1 MSEGPGRLSDKAVQL
16 AHDFLSALFM
26 GVRTAQIHDASN
38 AAFVNVVH
46 RVHQSAT
53 DLFASV
59 GGFEVKVVEESFFLN
74 GVRLRFHGKTYESM
88 RNLRR
93 ILDSQEMGGFSLR
106 NAPTYDAIRKL
117 ISVFATGARDGRQ
130 ALAELDIGLF
140 GMQRLADGAGPAK
153 VDRRVFAVHAYAKLI
168 LGLREH
174 AAVVEHAKIHGAS
187 EHVRARIRVVRVI
200 QDLAELCSERLDLL
214 LKLACNSEGAAP
226 DELAAANACVLSL
239 ALGHALELPRRDI
252 GDIGMAALFC
262 TLGRRALPAPD
273 SPPSALNAAGLARL
287 LSESG
292 VGQGLYTRSMV
303 LSEQVFRANSS
314 VEGMRRAHPFSR
326 LVRVTIAYAKLT
338 TGVDRPGG
346 ATMGP
351 LDAMHALASDTS
363 GWLDPRFVDLLINLL
378 RAFPQGTPVVLS
390 TGHPALVAKPNLETF
405 DAPQVRVATN
415 PPTMLDLDPRTN
427 PSSQIAFT
435 QMFLGT
441 APAQGGVVNRIPA
454 PQHARLDGFATLP
467 ASNQRLNVPQ
477 SLPAAHP
484 ALPSLN
490 DLASVP
496 APPPS
501 RAHESTATTIP
512 PDRESLPAPFDIR
525 PPAMAPQGSAYTQP
539 DVASANPTRQDL
551 APPIPLDDIN
561 ILAPLMPEDS
571 SRDLPLEDR
580 LLGTYLGGKYRIL
593 KKIGEGGMGT
603 VYLANQEPIDRKVA
617 VKVLLP
623 SLAGD
628 EVAVQRFEREAK
640 AISRMRHPNTVTIY
654 DFGKT
659 ASKELY
665 IVMEYLE
672 GETLADIVQNEGAVA
687 QDRAARIIRQACA
700 SLSEAHEGG
709 IIHRDLKP
717 DNIFLTSLGKEKDWV
732 KVLDFGLAKLANN
745 ETMQGI
751 TQQGKVFGTP
761 RYMSP
766 EQAQGL
772 TLDPRSDL
780 YTLGVV
786 LHELLT
792 GRALFSADTMV
803 ALLIKH
809 VSEPPPLLSSVR
821 PDLHFDP
828 ALERV
833 VQFALG
839 KEPEERYATM
849 DAFASALEPFAYP
862 ATRQVQPAATVPPR
876 LPPPH
881 RQLPAPEPAPPKG
894 ELDGLLSE
902 FLRDLTPLEHL
913 VDGAENP
920 FSDFTP
926 NPEESDT

>member
-1 MSEGPGRLSDKAVQL
+1 MSEGPGRLTDKAVQL

-26 GVRTAQIHDASN
+26 GVRTAQIHDAAN
-38 AAFVNVVH
+38 AAFENVVH

-59 GGFEVKVVEESFFLN
+59 GTFEIKVVEESFFLN
-74 GVRLRFHGKTYESM
+74 GVPLRFHGKTYASM
-88 RNLRR
+88 RSLRR
-93 ILDSQEMGGFSLR
+93 ILHSQETGGFCMR
-106 NAPTYDAIRKL
+106 NVPTYGAIRKL
-117 ISVFATGARDGRQ
+117 ISVFATGEQDGRQ
-130 ALAELDIGLF
+130 ALDEVDIGLF
-140 GMQRLADGAGPAK
+140 GTQAVADSKDPAQ

-174 AAVVEHAKIHGAS
+174 AALIEHAKNHGAS

-200 QDLAELCSERLDLL
+200 QDLAELCDERLDLL
-214 LKLACNSEGAAP
+214 LKLACNSMGAAP

-239 ALGHALELPRRDI
+239 ALGHALELHRRDI

-262 TLGRRALPAPD
+262 TLGKRALPDPNCPA
-273 SPPSALNAAGLARL
+273 SAINAAGLARL

-303 LSEQVFRANSS
+303 LSEQVVRANSS

-326 LVRVTIAYAKLT
+326 MVRVAIAYAKLT
-338 TGVDRPGG
+338 TGVDAPGG
-346 ATMGP
+346 APVSP
-351 LDAMHALASDTS
+351 LDAMRTLASDRS

-390 TGHPALVAKPNLETF
+390 TGHPALVSKPNLETF

-415 PPTMLDLDPRTN
+415 PPAMLDLDPRAN

-441 APAQGGVVNRIPA
+441 APAQGGVVASSPA
-454 PQHARLDGFATLP
+454 TQHARREGFETVPSQPRLNSPQSAEPTQVAMPSLSELAALP
-467 ASNQRLNVPQ
+467 A
-477 SLPAAHP
+477 PAVSP
-484 ALPSLN
+484 AS
-490 DLASVP
+490 A
-496 APPPS
+496 
-501 RAHESTATTIP
+501 ATTIP
-512 PDRESLPAPFDIR
+512 P
-525 PPAMAPQGSAYTQP
+525 SAYEQGIPPPFAVHGVRTPATHAPTQVDLP
-539 DVASANPTRQDL
+539 VAHPLHDDL
-551 APPIPLDDIN
+551 ELDGPADEIN
-561 ILAPLMPEDS
+561 ILAPLGEEGGAYDP
-571 SRDLPLEDR
+571 PLEDR

-623 SLAGD
+623 SLASD
-628 EVAVQRFEREAK
+628 EVAVQRFELEAK

-659 ASKELY
+659 ASQELY

-672 GETLADIVQNEGAVA
+672 GETLADIVQRDGAIP

-717 DNIFLTSLGKEKDWV
+717 DNIFLTSLGREKDWV
-732 KVLDFGLAKLANN
+732 KVLDFGLAKLANT
-745 ETMQGI
+745 EMMQGI

-772 TLDPRSDL
+772 TLDARSDL

-792 GRALFSADTMV
+792 GQALFSADTMV

-839 KEPEERYATM
+839 KEPEDRYSTM
-849 DAFASALEPFAYP
+849 EDLASALGPFAYP
-862 ATRQVQPAATVPPR
+862 AARTQRPSQTPDAPPR
-876 LPPPH
+876 LPPN
-881 RQLPAPEPAPPKG
+881 RMAPAPPPEPETG

-913 VDGAENP
+913 VDESNNP
-920 FSDFTP
+920 FADFIP
-926 NPEESDT
+926 DGSEDSN